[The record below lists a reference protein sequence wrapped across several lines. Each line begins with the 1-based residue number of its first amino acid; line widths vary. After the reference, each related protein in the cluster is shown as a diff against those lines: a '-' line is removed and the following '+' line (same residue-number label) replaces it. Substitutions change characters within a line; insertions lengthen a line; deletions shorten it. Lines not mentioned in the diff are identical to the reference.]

1 MVNLIGS
8 DMNYD
13 WLKLP
18 LVHLHWYDK
27 EVREGRKVG
36 HLNLSD
42 SDTARL
48 NATLEALIPLLPPE
62 YASGIIW
69 AQSKLK

>member
-1 MVNLIGS
+1 M
-8 DMNYD
+8 
-13 WLKLP
+13 
-18 LVHLHWYDK
+18 
-27 EVREGRKVG
+27 REGRKVG

-48 NATLEALIPLLPPE
+48 SATLEALIPLLPPE

-69 AQSKLK
+69 AQSS